1 MLENDIENR
10 FYSYAFYVLAA
21 AMLLA
26 SALSHNIILLLM
38 AVLFIPASA
47 IYMHSGHVL
56 NNFLLGRGKIIEI
69 YNKYKVSENL
79 SSAVKKVGNSYF
91 SVSCAILKKV
101 SGERNGELISSL
113 ISNTDFPFEFSIGL
127 RSVNKE
133 KILDGLETKRR
144 FKEIEIARADPKK
157 YDKTNCLRRELE
169 IIESDIKSIRSQKPL
184 ALSLKLKTFA
194 SSSDESD
201 AATETSQN
209 IERLASSFSS
219 SLGFEHEILKGE
231 RLMDELCLERQV
243 Q

>member
-1 MLENDIENR
+1 MLENDIGNKL
-10 FYSYAFYVLAA
+10 YSYAFYGLAA
-21 AMLLA
+21 ALFLV
-26 SALSHNIILLLM
+26 SALSHNIIMLLVAVLLL
-38 AVLFIPASA
+38 PASA
-47 IYMHSGHVL
+47 IYMHSGYVI
-56 NNFLLGRGKIIEI
+56 NNFLLGRGRIIEI
-69 YNKYKVSENL
+69 YNKYKVGENL

-101 SGERNGELISSL
+101 SEERNGELIGSL

-127 RSVNKE
+127 TSINKE

-144 FKEIEIARADPKK
+144 FKEIEISRADPKK
-157 YDKTNCLRRELE
+157 YDKANCLRRELE
-169 IIESDIKSIRSQKPL
+169 IIESDIKSVRSQKPL

-194 SSSDESD
+194 SLPDESD

-209 IERLASSFSS
+209 IERLANSFSS

-231 RLMDELCLERQV
+231 RLINELSLERAV